1 MIFRTLSFL
10 MPFVMRRSVKAL
22 RIARTVAFIVIVL
35 VGAMYSFGVQAK
47 LRTIFWDTPV
57 AINNALVSASSSMVQ
72 HGVASWY
79 GPRFHGRKTAN
90 GEIYDMHDF
99 TAAHL
104 TLPLGTV
111 IRVTNTENDRTT
123 LVRVNDR
130 GPYIEGRILDLSY
143 SAAKALGV
151 LGNGTANVKVEVVE
165 GIRLTDSTV
174 AENVASSDYEFA
186 AIKDLLTTTA
196 FAHDMQ
202 PLVVD
207 AGTFSIVYESDNF
220 AEALKAW
227 QNLRKKHGDIVYLV
241 PQRKPD
247 EQIVYEEWQRKTSS
261 AVQKPQTRAERRA
274 AKRKLDAK
282 REERTRLYNYQL
294 LLLEPDSPELAAN

>member
-1 MIFRTLSFL
+1 MMFRTLSFL
-10 MPFVMRRSVKAL
+10 MPFVMRRSAKAL

-282 REERTRLYNYQL
+282 RAERTRLYNYQL

>member
-1 MIFRTLSFL
+1 MFMIFRTLSFVL
-10 MPFVMRRSVKAL
+10 HRSHRAL
-22 RIARTVAFIVIVL
+22 HIARIAVFVLIVC

-47 LRTIFWDTPV
+47 IRTFFIGNAASTTD
-57 AINNALVSASSSMVQ
+57 AIAAATSALVQ

-79 GPRFHGRKTAN
+79 GPRFHGRRTAN

-111 IRVTNTENDRTT
+111 IRVTNTENNKTT

-143 SAAKALGV
+143 SAAKAIGI
-151 LGNGTANVKVEVVE
+151 LGNGTGDVKVEVVE
-165 GIRLTDSTV
+165 GIRLGDTTV
-174 AENVASSDYEFA
+174 ATDFLSSKYEFA

-196 FAHDMQ
+196 FAHDMK

-207 AGTFSIVYESDNF
+207 AGTFSIIHETDNF
-220 AEALKAW
+220 AEALKTW
-227 QNLRKKHGDIVYLV
+227 QTLRKKHGDIVYLV

-247 EQIVYEEWQRKTSS
+247 EQIAFEEWQHKTDKTLKKAAHADKRSLKRGKNGK
-261 AVQKPQTRAERRA
+261 AV
-274 AKRKLDAK
+274 
-282 REERTRLYNYQL
+282 EERSRLYNYQL
-294 LLLEPDSPELAAN
+294 LLLELDNPLELAAN

>member
-1 MIFRTLSFL
+1 MIFRTLFFV
-10 MPFVMRRSVKAL
+10 MPFLLQRSKRVL
-22 RIARTVAFIVIVL
+22 RVARIPAFILIVL
-35 VGAMYSFGVQAK
+35 VGATYSFGVQAK
-47 LRTIFWDTPV
+47 LRTFFLDTPV
-57 AINNALVSASSSMVQ
+57 ALNEVLVNATSSMVQ

-111 IRVTNTENDRTT
+111 IRVTNVENDRTT

-165 GIRLTDSTV
+165 GIRLTDSALTQ
-174 AENVASSDYEFA
+174 NVLSHNYEFA

-220 AEALKAW
+220 NDALKAW

-241 PQRKPD
+241 PQRKPE
-247 EQIVYEEWQRKTSS
+247 EQIAFEELQRKTDKTL
-261 AVQKPQTRAERRA
+261 QKQVRAEKRS
-274 AKRKLDAK
+274 AKRNHAAK

>member
-1 MIFRTLSFL
+1 MIFRTLSFVL
-10 MPFVMRRSVKAL
+10 HRSRRAL
-22 RIARTVAFIVIVL
+22 RIARVAVFVLIVC

-47 LRTIFWDTPV
+47 IRTFFTDKV
-57 AINNALVSASSSMVQ
+57 AATTEAIATTSALVQ

-111 IRVTNTENDRTT
+111 IRVTNTENNRTT

-143 SAAKALGV
+143 SAAKALGI
-151 LGNGTANVKVEVVE
+151 LGNGTGDVRVEVVE
-165 GIRLTDSTV
+165 GIRLGDTTVETDFLST
-174 AENVASSDYEFA
+174 NYEFA
-186 AIKDLLTTTA
+186 AMKDLLTTTA
-196 FAHDMQ
+196 FAHDMK

-207 AGTFSIVYESDNF
+207 AGTFSIIHETDSF
-220 AEALKAW
+220 ADALKTW
-227 QNLRKKHGDIVYLV
+227 QTLRKKHGDIVYLV

-247 EQIVYEEWQRKTSS
+247 EQIAFEELQRKS
-261 AVQKPQTRAERRA
+261 VPQKTTHAE
-274 AKRKLDAK
+274 KRSQK
-282 REERTRLYNYQL
+282 RGKNGKIAEERSRLYNYQL

>member
-1 MIFRTLSFL
+1 
-10 MPFVMRRSVKAL
+10 
-22 RIARTVAFIVIVL
+22 
-35 VGAMYSFGVQAK
+35 MYSFGVQAK
-47 LRTIFWDTPV
+47 IRTFFIGNAVSTSD
-57 AINNALVSASSSMVQ
+57 AIAAATSALVQ

-79 GPRFHGRKTAN
+79 GPRFHGRRTAN

-111 IRVTNTENDRTT
+111 IRVTNTENNKTT

-143 SAAKALGV
+143 SAAKAIGI
-151 LGNGTANVKVEVVE
+151 LGNGTGDVKVEVVE
-165 GIRLTDSTV
+165 GIRLGDTTV
-174 AENVASSDYEFA
+174 ATDFLSSNYEFA

-196 FAHDMQ
+196 FAHDMK

-207 AGTFSIVYESDNF
+207 AGTFSIIHETDNF
-220 AEALKAW
+220 AEALKTW
-227 QNLRKKHGDIVYLV
+227 QTLRKKHGDIVYLV

-247 EQIVYEEWQRKTSS
+247 EQIAFEEWQHKTDKTLKK
-261 AVQKPQTRAERRA
+261 AVHADKRSLKRGKNGKA
-274 AKRKLDAK
+274 A
-282 REERTRLYNYQL
+282 EERSRLYNYQL
-294 LLLEPDSPELAAN
+294 LLLELDNPLELAAN